1 MARTSGHKQKEAEF
15 ERELIQALCT
25 GEPGP
30 TKSGGYRKK
39 LWKYEP
45 DIKTTDQLWQNFADI
60 LYKNNQDKLDHPL
73 SVTEFDQVKRV
84 INGLTTPYKAGQFLY
99 GLNGIS
105 QVEIYLDD
113 GRHVF
118 LTVFDQSQVGA
129 GNTVYQ
135 VVNQIE
141 RPAII
146 PGKKDRRFD
155 VTLLINGLP
164 IIQIE
169 LKAEDVDVNDAL
181 NQMHNYMD
189 ELQYGDIFST
199 VQILIAMTPYDC
211 KYMANTTSGRFN
223 KDFAFRWQYRNDS
236 SSNDSKARNVYK
248 WQDFAELFLSIPAA
262 HRMSTTYMI
271 LDGTKNEEGLKV
283 MRPYQVYATEAVLE
297 SIKQKVS
304 PDMGVEKLGY
314 VWHTT
319 GSGKTITS
327 FKTAWL
333 ASRLPYVD
341 KVVFVVD
348 RKQLTNQTFE
358 KYRAYDPEYV
368 NEDDISKINDVHN
381 TTELANR
388 LKSKRNDIV
397 VTTTQKL
404 YNLTRRKSF
413 KSPEKNIVFIVDEA
427 HRSTNSEKFA
437 GIQNKFKHSGWVG
450 YTGTPT
456 FDTDDGGKPTK
467 DVFGNP
473 LHEYTIRDA
482 IDDKNVLGFKVDF
495 EDTIP
500 EKVLYDE
507 ILPKMYHEQYPEWT
521 EDQISYA
528 IGHLTPEE
536 IENDKLSHV
545 YDNYQPH
552 VEAVVK
558 DIFAK
563 WKNRSNDG
571 KYNALLTTHVSTGS
585 SIKMAL
591 MYYDEIQKVN
601 REHAKT
607 GDLVLKAGIL
617 VTEDDSNKDDSI
629 NNNKGLARAVADYN
643 QLFGTNFDMK
653 SYDRYKVDIVS
664 RLDKTAD
671 DKNYLD
677 LGIVVNQLLTG
688 FDAPGL
694 NTIYVDRVLH
704 GANLIQAYS
713 RTNRIDNMQDKPWGQ
728 IVNYRWPKQSEYEM
742 NLALT
747 KYTNKE
753 NAKGTKEE
761 QEQLI
766 VDKVLAK
773 PFKQLLEETKL
784 LASKLRVITQG
795 FDRIPSDEKGRDTM
809 LEDLRQYNSNLAK
822 LKQYPLKE
830 NEDGT
835 VEGYDYEH
843 PEKLIHDIG
852 LTEDESKILSTSLT
866 NELKRAIGKKENI
879 PPADVDLTVVHL
891 KEVKVDYNYLTE
903 LIEKLMK
910 EVHDDEMQKA
920 KETRD
925 KIREFATSLENPEF
939 AKAVRQAA
947 DAIYQRLYPSNN
959 ALVVIDNNSDS
970 GTRIENVINE
980 AQAAS
985 VNKAVSDFLNK
996 WGIEDAISN
1005 DDFLRL
1011 IANHEFGEQDLDDAG
1026 KINDIVY
1033 QGSLVY
1039 QDKSNDDKVKSLKR
1053 LKYRNALRQAIYK
1066 FADDYVSE
1074 D

>member
-1 MARTSGHKQKEAEF
+1 MTRTDGHRQKEAKF
-15 ERELIQALCT
+15 EQELINALCT
-25 GEPGP
+25 GSTGP
-30 TKSGGYRKK
+30 TPLGGYRKK
-39 LWKYEP
+39 LWTYRPE
-45 DIKTTDQLWQNFADI
+45 IKTTEQLWQNFADI
-60 LYKNNQDKLDHPL
+60 LYRNNQDKLQYPL
-73 SVTEFDQVKRV
+73 SVTEFDQVKRI

-99 GLNGIS
+99 GYNGIS
-105 QVEIYLDD
+105 QVEINLDD
-113 GRHVF
+113 GQHVF

-129 GNTVYQ
+129 GNTVYE

-146 PGKKDRRFD
+146 PGKRDRRFD

-169 LKAEDVDVNDAL
+169 LKAADVDVNDAL

-189 ELQYGDIFST
+189 ELQYTDIFST

-211 KYMANTTSGRFN
+211 KYMANTTSSKFN
-223 KDFAFRWQYRNDS
+223 KDFAFRWQYRTNP
-236 SSNDSKARNVYK
+236 NSKDRKVYNVYK

-271 LDGTKNEEGLKV
+271 LDGTRNEEGLKV

-297 SIKQKVS
+297 SIKKHVG
-304 PDMGVEKLGY
+304 PDMGVKKLGY

-348 RKQLTNQTFE
+348 RTQLTNQTFE

-368 NEDDISKINDVHN
+368 DGDDISKISDVHN

-388 LKSKRNDIV
+388 LKSKRNDIIV
-397 VTTTQKL
+397 STTQKL
-404 YNLTRRKSF
+404 NNLIKRRSF
-413 KSPEKNIVFIVDEA
+413 KSPDKNIVFIVDEA
-427 HRSTNSEKFA
+427 HRSTNSDNFTA
-437 GIQNKFKHSGWVG
+437 IQNAFKRSGWVG

-456 FDTDDGGKPTK
+456 FDTEDGGKPTK
-467 DVFGNP
+467 EVFGEA
-473 LHEYTIRDA
+473 LHEYTIREA
-482 IDDKNVLGFKVDF
+482 IQDNNVLGFKVDF

-507 ILPKMYHEQYPEWT
+507 ILPKMYHEQHPEWT
-521 EDQISYA
+521 QEQISYA
-528 IGHLTPEE
+528 IGSLTPEE
-536 IENDKLSHV
+536 VESDKFSHV

-571 KYNALLTTHVSTGS
+571 KYNALLTTHVAVGS

-591 MYYDEIQKVN
+591 MYYDEIQRVN

-607 GDLVLKAGIL
+607 GELVLKTGIL
-617 VTEDDSNKDDSI
+617 VTEDDSNNDDKI
-629 NNNKGLARAVADYN
+629 DNNHGLARAVADYN
-643 QLFGTNFDMK
+643 KLFGMSFEMK
-653 SYDRYKVDIVS
+653 NYDQYKVDLVS

-677 LGIVVNQLLTG
+677 LCIVVNQLLTG

-694 NTIYVDRVLH
+694 NTIYVDRVLR

-728 IVNYRWPKQSEYEM
+728 VVNYRWPKQSESEM

-747 KYTNKE
+747 KYSNKA
-753 NAKGTKEE
+753 NAHQITKGD
-761 QEQLI
+761 QEKLMDDNI
-766 VDKVLAK
+766 LAK
-773 PFKQLLEETKL
+773 PFKELLKETKL
-784 LASKLRVITQG
+784 LASLLRVITEN
-795 FDRIPSDEKGRDTM
+795 FDRIPSDDDGKEEM
-809 LEDLRQYNSNLAK
+809 LEDLKKYNSNLAK

-843 PEKLIHDIG
+843 PEKLINDIG

-866 NELKRAIGKKENI
+866 NELKRSIAKRQNI
-879 PPADVDLTVVHL
+879 PPANVDLTVVHL
-891 KEVKVDYNYLTE
+891 KEVRVDYKYLTE
-903 LIEKLMK
+903 LIKKLMD
-910 EVHDDEMQKA
+910 EVHNDEMEKA
-920 KETRD
+920 QATRE
-925 KIREFATSLENPEF
+925 KIKEFASSLESSEF
-939 AKAVRQAA
+939 AKAIRQAA
-947 DAIYQRLYPSNN
+947 DAIYQKLYPTNN
-959 ALVVIDNNSDS
+959 ALVVIDNS
-970 GTRIENVINE
+970 GDGGTDVKKVIDE

-985 VNKAVSDFLNK
+985 VNKSVQDFLNK
-996 WGIEDAISN
+996 WGITDVISIPEFLGLIED
-1005 DDFLRL
+1005 
-1011 IANHEFGEQDLDDAG
+1011 HEYGEQDLDDAG
-1026 KINDIVY
+1026 KINDIIF
-1033 QGSLVY
+1033 QGSQVY
-1039 QDKSNDDKVKSLKR
+1039 QDKSTDNEVKALRR

-1066 FADDYVSE
+1066 YADDYVME
-1074 D
+1074 